1 MTTAA
6 PKRKS
11 FQRRLR
17 RLRLDRVSSRRRHN
31 RVVVHRARGDDCAS
45 ARVGDHEGVCSDFSR
60 VIACRLCGSGRAIR
74 ESRRAREIR
83 GGTSC
88 VLIQR
93 RNVSSSNGAKG
104 WNPCCSI
111 RSSQDKVGCL
121 AGIGVDGI
129 AHRAA
134 IDAGGKTMAI
144 LANGVDIIY
153 PATHRDLAKDILATD
168 GAIISEY
175 EPGVEARDFQFLERN
190 RIVSGLSDAVIVTE
204 AAARSGTLSTVMH
217 ALEQGREVF
226 VVPGNITSPL
236 SAGCNNLI
244 KQGAHPITCAED
256 VLEIIA
262 PDLLRPQTLL
272 PLGATP
278 LESKII
284 GLLQSGVRDGDEL
297 QTLSGVDASEFSRAI
312 TMMEISGTIRALGGN
327 QWTLR

>member
-1 MTTAA
+1 MKINSISPQDSKYLQIITTIAIP
-6 PKRKS
+6 PKKLHFIGKIPDKRIPTVAIVGSRKPTAYGKEVTYQLA
-11 FQRRLR
+11 FDIAKRGVVI
-17 RLRLDRVSSRRRHN
+17 VS
-31 RVVVHRARGDDCAS
+31 G
-45 ARVGDHEGVCSDFSR
+45 
-60 VIACRLCGSGRAIR
+60 
-74 ESRRAREIR
+74 
-83 GGTSC
+83 
-88 VLIQR
+88 
-93 RNVSSSNGAKG
+93 
-104 WNPCCSI
+104 
-111 RSSQDKVGCL
+111 L
-121 AGIGVDGI
+121 ALGVDAI

-134 IDAGGKTMAI
+134 LDAGGKTLAV

-153 PATHRDLAKDILATD
+153 PATNRDLAYDVLAHE

-175 EPGVEARDFQFLERN
+175 EPGTEARDFQFLERN
-190 RIVSGLSDAVIVTE
+190 RIVSGLSDAIIVTE
-204 AAARSGTLSTVMH
+204 AAARSGTLSTAAH

-262 PDLLRPQTLL
+262 PELLRPQSLL
-272 PLGATP
+272 PLGSTP

-284 GLLQSGVRDGDEL
+284 SLLQSGIRDGEEL
-297 QTLSGVDASEFSRAI
+297 QVLSEVDIVEFSRAI